1 VNTNYSAFKIQGNLN
16 ILLSRCFQSGVVDFV
31 FVSLPVPFH
40 SGYLVS
46 TRPDE
51 KVKQNIQKRW
61 FFAPPACHAQLK
73 PTGLAS
79 SATLILAAGYD
90 NDLLFF

>member
-1 VNTNYSAFKIQGNLN
+1 
-16 ILLSRCFQSGVVDFV
+16 
-31 FVSLPVPFH
+31 
-40 SGYLVS
+40 LVS